1 MNDEDFSQD
10 KRWDSLDTDSKQG
23 SIRSEAH
30 AYTVPE
36 VQPYCLHFKSGIPA
50 FFVAVQTNEL

>member
-1 MNDEDFSQD
+1 MAGTRALWRATGMNDEDFSQD

-36 VQPYCLHFKSGIPA
+36 VQPY
-50 FFVAVQTNEL
+50 